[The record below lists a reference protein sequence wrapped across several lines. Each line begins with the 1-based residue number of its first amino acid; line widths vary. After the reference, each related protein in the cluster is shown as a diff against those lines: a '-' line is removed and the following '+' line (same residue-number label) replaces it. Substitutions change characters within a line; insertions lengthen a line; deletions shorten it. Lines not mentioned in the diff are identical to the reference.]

1 MKYLLDNGKKTNA
14 WYGIVENNYG
24 LYEDK
29 VQYCQKYNTHVWFT
43 TFFDEHKA
51 QRTREEAKSGRWSTH
66 HQMIV
71 LLTSLMVWIVLL
83 QFFCL
88 KTSVYFVQCCTEIQA
103 KSLKVLMKFHCKQCL
118 NCDIKKIKEDSEVEA
133 KLTSTINFI
142 DNLRLIAEV
151 RHLPWIDYIH
161 G

>member
-1 MKYLLDNGKKTNA
+1 MVKKSMLGMVLLKTITVFMKTRCNIARSTTHMFDLPLS
-14 WYGIVENNYG
+14 
-24 LYEDK
+24 LM
-29 VQYCQKYNTHVWFT
+29 NTRHN
-43 TFFDEHKA
+43 ELERRQNLA
-51 QRTREEAKSGRWSTH
+51 GGPH

-103 KSLKVLMKFHCKQCL
+103 KSLKVLMEFYCKQCL

-133 KLTSTINFI
+133 KLTSTINFV

-151 RHLPWIDYIH
+151 RHLP
-161 G
+161 

>member
-1 MKYLLDNGKKTNA
+1 MVKKSMLGMVLLKTITVFMKTRCNIARSTTHMFDLPLS
-14 WYGIVENNYG
+14 
-24 LYEDK
+24 LM
-29 VQYCQKYNTHVWFT
+29 NTRHN
-43 TFFDEHKA
+43 ELERRQNLA
-51 QRTREEAKSGRWSTH
+51 GGRH

-103 KSLKVLMKFHCKQCL
+103 KSLKVLMKFYCKQCL

-133 KLTSTINFI
+133 KLTSTINFV

-151 RHLPWIDYIH
+151 RHLP
-161 G
+161 

>member
-1 MKYLLDNGKKTNA
+1 MVLLKTITVFMKTRCNIARSTTHMFDLPLS
-14 WYGIVENNYG
+14 
-24 LYEDK
+24 LM
-29 VQYCQKYNTHVWFT
+29 NTRHN
-43 TFFDEHKA
+43 ELERRQNLA
-51 QRTREEAKSGRWSTH
+51 GGSH

-103 KSLKVLMKFHCKQCL
+103 KSLKVLMKFYCKQCL

-133 KLTSTINFI
+133 KLTSTINFV

-151 RHLPWIDYIH
+151 RHLP
-161 G
+161 

>member
-1 MKYLLDNGKKTNA
+1 MVLLKTITVFMKTRCNIARST
-14 WYGIVENNYG
+14 
-24 LYEDK
+24 
-29 VQYCQKYNTHVWFT
+29 THM
-43 TFFDEHKA
+43 FDLPLSLMNIRHNELERRQNLA
-51 QRTREEAKSGRWSTH
+51 GGPH

-103 KSLKVLMKFHCKQCL
+103 KSLKVLMEFYCKQCL
-118 NCDIKKIKEDSEVEA
+118 NCYIKKIKEDSEVEA
-133 KLTSTINFI
+133 KLTSTINFV

-151 RHLPWIDYIH
+151 RHLP
-161 G
+161 

>member
-1 MKYLLDNGKKTNA
+1 MVLLKTITVFMKTRCNIARSTTHMFDLPLS
-14 WYGIVENNYG
+14 
-24 LYEDK
+24 LM
-29 VQYCQKYNTHVWFT
+29 NTRHN
-43 TFFDEHKA
+43 ELERRQNLA
-51 QRTREEAKSGRWSTH
+51 GGPH

-103 KSLKVLMKFHCKQCL
+103 KSLKVLMKFYCKQCL

-133 KLTSTINFI
+133 KLTSTINFV

-151 RHLPWIDYIH
+151 RHLP
-161 G
+161 